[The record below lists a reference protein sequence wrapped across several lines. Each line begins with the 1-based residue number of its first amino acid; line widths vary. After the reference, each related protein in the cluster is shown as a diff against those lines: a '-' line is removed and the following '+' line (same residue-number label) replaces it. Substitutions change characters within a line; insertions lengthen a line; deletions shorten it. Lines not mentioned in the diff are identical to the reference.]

1 MSDMQ
6 MVPCGPLMNNLVIN
20 QPFGLGDII
29 FLQGLVE
36 KLRQNNNI
44 IFPVA
49 DEYYWI
55 QDYLG
60 RENVQFPRRSQYPI
74 NYEDASM
81 REDYLPLR
89 FSTQVLRGLAPHDYS
104 HDHTVMEDKYTL
116 MKEDCSIWR
125 DFPIKRNLE
134 KEHQLIADLG
144 LDEEGYTFINE
155 MYGSEAVG
163 SGSIKIPK
171 KGKTV
176 TLFRKNG
183 YTLFDWLGVL
193 EKCSSY
199 HTVDTSVVWL
209 IDYLNPKGDKVI
221 YSRGKNTQALQGV
234 ISTDWRF
241 V

>member
-1 MSDMQ
+1 
-6 MVPCGPLMNNLVIN
+6 MNKLIIN

-36 KLRQNNNI
+36 KLRQDNNI

-60 RENVQFPRRSQYPI
+60 RENVEFPRRSQCPI

-116 MKEDCSIWR
+116 MNEDYSSWR
-125 DFPIKRNLE
+125 NFPIKRNYDRE
-134 KEHQLIADLG
+134 QDLINHLRLNGD
-144 LDEEGYTFINE
+144 DYTFVNE
-155 MYGSEAVG
+155 NFGSKAVG
-163 SGSIKIPK
+163 NGSISIKNIE
-171 KGKTV
+171 GKV
-176 TLFRKNG
+176 VKMSIIDG
-183 YTLFDWLGVL
+183 YSMFDWMGVL
-193 EKCSSY
+193 EKCKAF

-209 IDYLNPKGDKVI
+209 IDYLKLEGEKVVYPRKRSMTAVQTVLGD
-221 YSRGKNTQALQGV
+221 S
-234 ISTDWRF
+234 WRF
-241 V
+241 EYHA

>member
-1 MSDMQ
+1 
-6 MVPCGPLMNNLVIN
+6 MNKLIIN

-36 KLRQNNNI
+36 KLRQDNNI

-60 RENVQFPRRSQYPI
+60 RENVHFPRRSQYPI

-116 MKEDCSIWR
+116 MNEDYSSWR
-125 DFPIKRNLE
+125 SFPIKRNYK
-134 KEHQLIADLG
+134 KEQELIDHLG
-144 LDEEGYTFINE
+144 LDGNDYIFVNE
-155 MYGSEAVG
+155 NFGSNAVG
-163 SGSIKIPK
+163 GGSIKIENIE
-171 KGKTV
+171 GKIV
-176 TLFRKNG
+176 KMSIIDG
-183 YTLFDWLGVL
+183 YSMFDWMGVL
-193 EKCSSY
+193 EKCKAF
-199 HTVDTSVVWL
+199 HTVDTSIVWL
-209 IDYLNPKGDKVI
+209 IDYLKLEGEKVI
-221 YSRGKNTQALQGV
+221 YPRHRSMTAVETVLGD
-234 ISTDWRF
+234 SWRF
-241 V
+241 KHHA